1 LSNLNIPLSDLDYGE
16 GEKEAV
22 LRVLASKW
30 LSMGAEVQAFERE
43 FAEFVGAKHAFAVSN
58 ATAALHL
65 SYLALKIGAG
75 DEIVQPALNFVA
87 CANMTIAVGATPILA
102 DVISV
107 NEPTIDPA
115 EIERLITP
123 QTKAVVVMH
132 YGGYLCRMAEIQA
145 ICQQHNIPLIED
157 ACHAVGASYLNPQ
170 SPQLHGKKV
179 GSLGDIA
186 CFSFFS
192 NKNLVT
198 GEGGMVTTDRD
209 DLADRI
215 RLLRS
220 HGMTTLTWER
230 HKGHASSYDVVLNG
244 YNYRF
249 DEIRA
254 ALGRVQLGKLLNN
267 NKKRQQIVD
276 IYRQKLADLPGW
288 VIPFESYAGDSAN
301 HLMTVLAPNPE
312 TRAHVVGILKSSG
325 IQTSLHYP
333 CVADFQAFD
342 GFFTADNFLSSREF
356 AKRVITLPLFPGMSE
371 SQVERVCDL
380 IRQNGAIL

>member
-1 LSNLNIPLSDLDYGE
+1 LSSLNIPLSDLDYGE
-16 GEKEAV
+16 EEKEAV
-22 LRVLASKW
+22 LRVLDSKW

-43 FAEFVGAKHAFAVSN
+43 FADFTGVKHAFAVSN

-75 DEIVQPALNFVA
+75 DEIIQPAMNFVA
-87 CANMTIAVGATPILA
+87 SANMTMAVGATPILA
-102 DVISV
+102 DIISID
-107 NEPTIDPA
+107 EPTIDTSA
-115 EIERLITP
+115 IERLITP

-132 YGGYLCRMAEIQA
+132 YAGYPCQMAEIQD
-145 ICQQHNIPLIED
+145 ICQRHNLSLIED
-157 ACHAVGASYLNPQ
+157 ACHAIGARYLNPQ
-170 SPQLHGKKV
+170 AKHLDGKMV
-179 GSLGDIA
+179 GNLGDVA

-198 GEGGMVTTDRD
+198 GEGGMITTNRD

-254 ALGRVQLGKLLNN
+254 ALGRVQLDKLLNN
-267 NKKRQQIVD
+267 NKKRQQLVD
-276 IYRQKLADLPGW
+276 RYRQKLVDFTGW

-301 HLMTVLAPNPE
+301 HLMPILAPNSE
-312 TRAHVVGILKSSG
+312 TRGHVVGILKSAG

-342 GFFTADNFLSSREF
+342 QFSPDDYPSSRDF
-356 AKRVITLPLFPGMSE
+356 ARRVITLPLFPGMSE
-371 SQVERVCDL
+371 SQVERVCAL
-380 IRQNGAIL
+380 IRQNGTVI

>member
-1 LSNLNIPLSDLDYGE
+1 LSNLNIPLSDLDYGQE
-16 GEKEAV
+16 EKDAV
-22 LRVLASKW
+22 LRVLDSKW

-43 FAEFVGAKHAFAVSN
+43 FAEFAGVKHAFAVSN

-75 DEIVQPALNFVA
+75 DEIIQPAMNFVA
-87 CANMTIAVGATPILA
+87 SANMTVAVGATPILA
-102 DVISV
+102 DVISI
-107 NEPTIDPA
+107 NEPTIDPS
-115 EIERLITP
+115 EIERLITAK
-123 QTKAVVVMH
+123 TKAVVVMH
-132 YGGYLCRMAEIQA
+132 YGGYPCRMAEIQD
-145 ICQQHNIPLIED
+145 ICQRNNLPLIED
-157 ACHAVGASYLNPQ
+157 ACHAIGARYLDPQ
-170 SPQLHGKKV
+170 STHLHDKMV
-179 GSLGDIA
+179 GNLGDIA

-198 GEGGMVTTDRD
+198 GEGGMITTNRD

-276 IYRQKLADLPGW
+276 IYRQKLAGLPGW
-288 VIPFESYAGDSAN
+288 VIPFESYGGDSAN
-301 HLMTVLAPNPE
+301 HLMAVLAPNPE
-312 TRAHVVGILKSSG
+312 TRSHVVGILKSSG

-342 GFFTADNFLSSREF
+342 QFPEDSFPSSRDF
-356 AKRVITLPLFPGMSE
+356 ARRVITLPLFPGMNE
-371 SQVERVCDL
+371 SQVKKVCDL
-380 IRQNGAIL
+380 IVQNGAVI